1 MVFKKGKMLF
11 LIPTIFYSGI
21 EQSFI
26 FGIFTGEIIKPTLGD
41 GMQVERKRTIK
52 RNIDIMTLILNTL
65 RKDYE
70 S

>member
-1 MVFKKGKMLF
+1 MPTILERLIHAFKVFKKPKMLF

-41 GMQVERKRTIK
+41 GINEIGSM
-52 RNIDIMTLILNTL
+52 
-65 RKDYE
+65 
-70 S
+70 